1 MRSEQPLPLPR
12 AKTDTV
18 EIVIPGQPEYVV
30 IVRLAAAGIAGRI
43 GFSYE
48 DIEDL
53 KLAVGEACTSAILAE
68 SPQVRIRFTITA
80 DRLEIQ
86 VKSTPSRRRRPAE
99 ERALETLL
107 IQVLMDEVEAK
118 TRGTE
123 HVTRMVK
130 QLKKGT
136 NGGSSPT
143 RKGS

>member
-1 MRSEQPLPLPR
+1 MRSEQHLPLPR

-30 IVRLAAAGIAGRI
+30 IVRLAAAGIAGRM

-53 KLAVGEACTSAILAE
+53 KLAVGEACTSAILAG
-68 SPQVRIRFTITA
+68 SPQVRIRFNITA

-86 VKSTPSRRRRPAE
+86 VKSTPSRRRRPNE

-118 TRGTE
+118 TRGPE
-123 HVTRMVK
+123 HITRMIK
-130 QLKKGT
+130 QLQKGT

-143 RKGS
+143 LKGS